1 MALCLTQD
9 VTAEFNANNAAI
21 IDMSGWDNAVWQFV
35 NPSGT
40 ISTVATND
48 GGGVTG
54 STDGNSKSALS
65 YQTIQVTKLSD
76 GTAVTAVA
84 AAGLFKNVVVG
95 RYVKFGG
102 ASAAADKVIVMLHKI
117 D

>member
-1 MALCLTQD
+1 MALCQTID
-9 VTAEFNANNAAI
+9 VTNEFNSTNAAI
-21 IDMSGWDNAVWQFV
+21 IDMSNWDNAVWQFV

-48 GGGVTG
+48 GGAIQG
-54 STDGNSKSALS
+54 STDGNSKSALNF
-65 YQTIQVTKLSD
+65 QTIQVTKLSD

-84 AAGLFKNVVVG
+84 AAGLFRNGVVG

-102 ASAAADKVIVMLHKI
+102 ASAAADKVIVMLHKVS
-117 D
+117 

>member
-1 MALCLTQD
+1 MALCLTMD
-9 VTAEFNANNAAI
+9 VTAEFNANNEAI

-35 NPSGT
+35 SPSGT
-40 ISTVATND
+40 INTTATND
-48 GGGVTG
+48 GGAITG
-54 STDGNSKSALS
+54 STEGNSKSSLN

-84 AAGLFKNVVVG
+84 AAGLFRNGVVG

-102 ASAAADKVIVMLHKI
+102 ASAAATKVIVMLHKVF
-117 D
+117 